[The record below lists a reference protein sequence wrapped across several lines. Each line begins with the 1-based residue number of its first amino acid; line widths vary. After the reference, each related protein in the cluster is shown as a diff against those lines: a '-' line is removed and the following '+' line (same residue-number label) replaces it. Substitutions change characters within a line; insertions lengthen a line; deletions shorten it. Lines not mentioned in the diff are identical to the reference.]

1 MQTGFG
7 GFSVNILIVDL
18 NTGETRQRPLDDNLA
33 GGRYLSGQ
41 LVSEFVDPKT
51 DPLGIGNALVLAAG
65 PLSNRRTS
73 TGSRLSIGCKSPL
86 TLGIKESNAGGMAGD
101 SLAGLGFR
109 AIVFLGKIPD
119 GGKGV
124 YILDQNGGHLDLK
137 SVGECWGNGNIFTA
151 EYLLNQFGK
160 TNCVISIGQAG
171 EMQLKAAGIAVTDA
185 EGNPFRIAAR
195 GGVGAV
201 MGSKGLK
208 AILIPRADKSGIETG
223 KEGRKV
229 ISSFNKH
236 VATSERVSVLREYG
250 TASTVMP
257 VQVLGGLPV
266 RNFSKGQL
274 DDAEPIGGD
283 KMHAVIKERAGVGK
297 TTHACMS
304 GCVIQ
309 CSNAFPDEDGNL
321 LAAPVEFET
330 IGLCGSNL
338 DLTSLDD
345 IARINRLCNDFGLD
359 TIEIGAALGVMME
372 AAEQN
377 DLPESIDRNVLPR
390 FGNGASALRILA
402 EIPEGTLLGSLL
414 GNGVMATG
422 KALGVSRIPA
432 VKGQAM
438 SAYDPRVVKGTAVTY
453 ATSPQGADHTAGLTV
468 FFPVDHRD
476 PQNAVRLSRIAQLQR
491 AAYDA
496 LGLCAFNTSATGQ
509 RPDIIL
515 DMLRGVYN
523 IELPDNWMDILGR
536 NVIDLER
543 TFNKAAGLTAADD
556 RIPEYFKIESL
567 KEPVESVFDV
577 SDAELDA
584 IWEA

>member
-1 MQTGFG
+1 MR
-7 GFSVNILIVDL
+7 ILIVDL
-18 NTGETRQRPLDDNLA
+18 NSGEIRQRPLADKLA
-33 GGRYLSGQ
+33 GGRLLTGQ
-41 LVSEFVDPKT
+41 LVSEFVDPQT
-51 DPLGIGNALVLAAG
+51 DPLESGNALVLAAG
-65 PLSNRRTS
+65 PLSNRRAS

-86 TLGIKESNAGGMAGD
+86 TKGIKESNAGGMAGD

-109 AIVFLGKIPD
+109 AIVFLGKIQD
-119 GGKGV
+119 NKKGV
-124 YILDQNGGHLDLK
+124 YILDEKGGHLDFK
-137 SVGECWGNGNIFTA
+137 SAEDCLAQGNEFTA
-151 EYLLNQFGK
+151 EYLLNQYGK
-160 TNCVISIGQAG
+160 NNCVISIGQAG
-171 EMQLKAAGIAVTDA
+171 EKQLKAAAIAVTDA

-208 AILIPRADKSGIETG
+208 AIVIPRAKKSGAETD

-229 ISSFNKH
+229 ISQFNKH

-266 RNFSKGQL
+266 HNFSKGQL
-274 DDAEPIGGD
+274 TDAEPIGGD
-283 KMHAVIKERAGVGK
+283 TMHDLIKKRAGVGK

-309 CSNAFPDEDGNL
+309 CSNAYPDQDGNL
-321 LAAPVEFET
+321 LAAPVEYET

-338 DLTSLDD
+338 EITSLDE
-345 IARINRLCNDFGLD
+345 IARINRLCNDYGLD

-372 AAEQN
+372 AAEKN
-377 DLPESIDRNVLPR
+377 DLPKTINRDLLPS
-390 FGNGASALRILA
+390 FGDSASALRILT
-402 EIPEGTLLGSLL
+402 EIPEGSTLGTLL

-422 KALGVSRIPA
+422 KALSVNRIPA

-476 PQNAVRLSRIAQLQR
+476 PGNAVKLSRASQLQR

-509 RPDIIL
+509 RPDIVL
-515 DMLRGVYN
+515 DMLRGVYE
-523 IELPDNWMDILGR
+523 IDLPDNWMDILGR
-536 NVIDLER
+536 KVIDMER
-543 TFNKAAGLTAADD
+543 AFNKAAGLSAADD
-556 RIPEYFKIESL
+556 RIPEYFKLEAL

-577 SDAELDA
+577 TDAELDS
-584 IWEA
+584 IWDE